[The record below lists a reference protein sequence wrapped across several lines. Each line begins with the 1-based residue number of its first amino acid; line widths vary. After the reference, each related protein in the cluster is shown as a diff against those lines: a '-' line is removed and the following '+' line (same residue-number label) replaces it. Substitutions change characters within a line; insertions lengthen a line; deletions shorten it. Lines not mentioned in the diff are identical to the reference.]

1 LGQFNLRSALNN
13 IGLLLHFITERRD
26 CLVKYK
32 NVVSTVG
39 RENKL
44 SRCSDA
50 EGNFFSPEEVVNSW
64 KVSYQERVSRSQGE
78 NGLRLPQFG
87 ALSAIRAH
95 WATSNSP
102 ATIVLPTGTGK
113 SETMYA
119 TIISERI
126 SSTLIIVPSNLLREQ
141 TFEGASRF
149 GILPKLE
156 MVSEEVIY
164 PTTFLYKSKVE
175 GKDEITLINALE
187 DANIVVSTP
196 SMIKKMS
203 SSVLDKLIEKVEV
216 VIFDEAHHLAAPD
229 WGAVK
234 EKFSEK
240 KILQFTATPFRNDG
254 KKIEG
259 KMIFNYSLELAQK
272 AGYFK
277 PIDFYPVQEFDERK
291 SDGEIAKIAIQHLAE
306 DLEQGYEHVLLARA
320 KSRNRADELFKDIY
334 SLYKEY
340 NPVVIHTG
348 IPKAQ
353 RDKYLNQVKNG
364 NAKIVVCVDM
374 FGEGI
379 DIPTLKIA
387 AIHDKYKSLPI
398 TLQFIGRFARTSGSN
413 LGNAKLI
420 TNVAMDDLKESIEE
434 LYHQDS
440 DWNQLLNIHSHHAID
455 KEVELSEFISNFE
468 KDHVKEIDL
477 SQLKM
482 KISTR
487 MYRYPSQRTFVDG
500 WEKVLNTDRTT
511 PLINE
516 VESVYIF
523 IEEIETKVVWSD
535 QKDIVQYDYDFFVIY
550 FDKENGIIHIN
561 ETDTGKGNRL
571 VENMFPGALAIR
583 GDSIYR
589 SLDGINRLMIGTLG
603 LKQQP
608 SGRISFRMF
617 AGTDIKSGIS
627 EAVVSGSTKSNL
639 FGYGYQDGKRISIG
653 CSYKGKVWM
662 RWVERI
668 NFWTDWCQSIGKK
681 VLDDTIDTNNILN
694 NSLTLEV
701 IKEFPEG
708 VPYKILLPELIEV
721 SNSRTR
727 QLFISKEQKSYPFF
741 QSDLKNPCLANGN
754 LLFEFW
760 INGRV
765 FIFEQIINETSYS
778 FKQIEGEEL
787 TVKSGNKTYKMID
800 YLQEYSPE
808 ISFIQSDGTIII
820 VQENLKTVIKP
831 KSGIELPSDSFFTID
846 WNELGVN
853 IKSESQGRGRKID
866 SIQFA
871 TIHNIVDQLS
881 DIIFDDDGSG
891 EIADVVSVK
900 IDMEHRKILFHLYHC
915 KYSDGERPGARVSD
929 LYEVCG
935 QAEKSIM
942 WNDNVLEIIQRMIER
957 ENMRQRNYDETR
969 FEKGDL
975 EALHTLKK
983 MVKSGFETEFEISIV
998 QPGVSI
1004 SKITNSMK
1012 QIILATDTYLKD
1024 TYGIRL
1030 TFYVSN

>member
-1 LGQFNLRSALNN
+1 M
-13 IGLLLHFITERRD
+13 
-26 CLVKYK
+26 YK
-32 NVVSTVG
+32 NIISTIG
-39 RENKL
+39 RGNRL
-44 SRCSDA
+44 SRYKDN
-50 EGNFFSPEEVVNSW
+50 EERIFSREEVVESW
-64 KVSYQERVSRSQGE
+64 KLSYQERVSRNKE
-78 NGLRLPQFG
+78 EIGLRLPQFG

-141 TFEGASRF
+141 IFEGASHF
-149 GILPKLE
+149 GILPKLG
-156 MVSEEVIY
+156 MVSDEVIF

-175 GKDEITLINALE
+175 DENEIAMVGALE
-187 DANIVVSTP
+187 EANIIVSTP
-196 SMIKKMS
+196 GMIKNMPS
-203 SSVLDKLIEKVEV
+203 SIWGKLFEKVEV
-216 VIFDEAHHLAAPD
+216 VIFDEAHHLAAPE
-229 WGAVK
+229 WATVK
-234 EKFSEK
+234 EKFAGK

-254 KKIEG
+254 KKVDG
-259 KMIFNYSLELAQK
+259 KIIFNYSLGLAQK

-277 PIDFYPVQEFDERK
+277 PIDFYPIQEFDERK
-291 SDGEIAKIAIQHLAE
+291 SDEEIAKIAIQYLEE
-306 DLEQGYEHVLLARA
+306 DLKQGYEHVLLARA
-320 KSRNRADELFKDIY
+320 KSRKRADELYEKIY
-334 SLYKEY
+334 SKYKEY

-348 IPKAQ
+348 IPVAQ
-353 RDKYLNQVKNG
+353 RNKYLRQVKEG

-398 TLQFIGRFARTSGSN
+398 TLQFIGRFARTSGNN

-420 TNVAMDDLKESIEE
+420 TNVAMEDLKESIEE
-434 LYHQDS
+434 LYRQDS
-440 DWNQLLNIHSHHAID
+440 DWNQLLNIHSHQAID
-455 KEVELSEFISNFE
+455 KEVELGEFIGKFE
-468 KDHVKEIDL
+468 KGHVKDIDL

-487 MYRYPSQRTFVDG
+487 MFRYSSKKVIIDG
-500 WEKVLNTDRTT
+500 WRQVLDSDRTT
-511 PLINE
+511 PLINQE
-516 VESVYIF
+516 DGIYIF

-535 QKDIVQYDYDFFVIY
+535 QKDIVQYDYDFFVLF
-550 FDKENGIIHIN
+550 FDKDNGIIHIN
-561 ETDTGKGNRL
+561 ETDAGKGNRL
-571 VENMFPGALAIR
+571 VESLFPSAWAIK

-617 AGTDIKSGIS
+617 AGADIKSGIS
-627 EAVVSGSTKSNL
+627 EAIASGSTKSNL
-639 FGYGYQDGKRISIG
+639 FGYGYQDGSRISIG

-668 NFWTDWCQSIGKK
+668 NFWTAWCQQIGKK
-681 VLDDTIDTNNILN
+681 VLDNTINTNHILN

-701 IKEFPEG
+701 INKFPEG
-708 VPYKILLPELIEV
+708 VPYKMLLPEIIEI
-721 SNSRTR
+721 SNSSSK
-727 QLFISKEQKSYPFF
+727 QLYISKEEKAFPFF
-741 QSDLKNPCLANGN
+741 QANIKNPSIINGN
-754 LLFEFW
+754 LHFEFW
-760 INGRV
+760 INERKC
-765 FIFEQIINETSYS
+765 IFEQIISETSYS

-787 TVKSGNKTYKMID
+787 TVKYSNKTVKMTD
-800 YLQEYSPE
+800 YLYEYSPE
-808 ISFIQSDGTIII
+808 ISFIQSDGTVIV

-831 KSGIELPSDSFFTID
+831 KSGIELSQDSFFAID
-846 WNELGVN
+846 WNGLGVN
-853 IKSESQGRGRKID
+853 IRSESQGRERKAD
-866 SIQFA
+866 SIQYA
-871 TIHNIVDQLS
+871 TIHNIVDQTA

-891 EIADVVSVK
+891 EIADIVSIK
-900 IDMEHRKILFHLYHC
+900 IDMEQQKVLFHLYHC
-915 KYSDGERPGARVSD
+915 KYSHGEHPGARVLD

-957 ENMRQRNYDETR
+957 EKIRQKDYDETR
-969 FEKGDL
+969 FEKGDVQI
-975 EALHTLKK
+975 LHMLKK
-983 MVKSGFETEFEISIV
+983 IVKSGFETEFEISII

-1004 SKITNSMK
+1004 AKITSSMK

-1024 TYGIRL
+1024 TYGLRL
-1030 TFYVSN
+1030 TCYFSN

>member
-1 LGQFNLRSALNN
+1 MVNKMKFNLA
-13 IGLLLHFITERRD
+13 TERRN
-26 CLVKYK
+26 CLVMYK
-32 NVVSTVG
+32 NIISIIG

-44 SRCSDA
+44 SRCTDT
-50 EGNFFSPEEVVNSW
+50 EGKTFSREEIINSW
-64 KVSYQERVSRSQGE
+64 KVSYHERVSRKKGE
-78 NGLRLPQFG
+78 IGLRLPQFG

-141 TFEGASRF
+141 IFEGASHF

-156 MVSEEVIY
+156 MISDEVIY
-164 PTTFLYKSKVE
+164 PTTFMYKSRVKAE
-175 GKDEITLINALE
+175 HEKALITALE
-187 DANIVVSTP
+187 EANIIISTP
-196 SMIKKMS
+196 SMIKKMPS
-203 SSVLDKLIEKVEV
+203 SILNKLVEKVEV
-216 VIFDEAHHLAAPD
+216 VIFDEAHHIAAPE
-229 WGAVK
+229 WSAVR
-234 EKFSEK
+234 EEFIGK

-254 KKIEG
+254 KKVDG
-259 KMIFNYSLELAQK
+259 KIIFNYGLGLAQE

-277 PIDFYPVQEFDERK
+277 PIDFYPIQEFDEQK
-291 SDGEIAKIAIQHLAE
+291 SDKEIAKIAIQHLSE
-306 DLEQGYEHVLLARA
+306 DLAQGYEHVLLARA
-320 KSRNRADELFKDIY
+320 KSRKRANELYEKIY
-334 SLYKEY
+334 SQYKGF

-348 IPKAQ
+348 IPHSQ
-353 RDKYLNQVKNG
+353 RDKNLKQVKEG
-364 NAKIVVCVDM
+364 IAKIVVCVDM

-398 TLQFIGRFARTSGSN
+398 TLQFIGRFARTSGNN

-420 TNVAMDDLKESIEE
+420 TNVAMDDLKESVEE
-434 LYHQDS
+434 LYRQDS
-440 DWNQLLNIHSHHAID
+440 DWNQLLNIHSHQAINQ
-455 KEVELSEFISNFE
+455 EVKLSEFISKFQ
-468 KDHVKEIDL
+468 KGHVKEIDL
-477 SQLKM
+477 SQVKM

-487 MYRYPSQRTFVDG
+487 MFRYPSKTTIVEG
-500 WEKVLNTDRTT
+500 WKQVLDPNRTT
-511 PLINE
+511 QLINE
-516 VESVYIF
+516 VDSVYIF
-523 IEEIETKVVWSD
+523 IEEIETNVVWSD
-535 QKDIVQYDYDFFVIY
+535 QKDIVQYDYDFFVIF
-550 FDKENGIIHIN
+550 FDKENGIVHIN
-561 ETDTGKGNRL
+561 ETDAGKGNRL
-571 VENMFPGALAIR
+571 VENIFPKVLAMK

-639 FGYGYQDGKRISIG
+639 FGYGYKDGGRISIG

-668 NFWTDWCQSIGKK
+668 NFWTSWCQDISKK

-701 IKEFPEG
+701 IKKFPEG
-708 VPYKILLPELIEV
+708 TPYKILLPEIIEV
-721 SNSRTR
+721 SNSSTKK
-727 QLFISKEQKSYPFF
+727 LYIYKEQKEFPFF
-741 QSDLKNPCLANGN
+741 QTVLKNPVLANGN
-754 LLFEFW
+754 LRFEFW
-760 INGRV
+760 INERI

-787 TVKSGNKTYKMID
+787 RVKSGNKTVKMTD
-800 YLQEYSPE
+800 YLYENSPE
-808 ISFIQSDGTIII
+808 ISFIQNDGTIIV
-820 VQENLKTVIKP
+820 VQENLKTIIKP
-831 KSGIELPSDSFFTID
+831 KSDIELPLDTLFAID
-846 WNELGVN
+846 WNALGVN
-853 IKSESQGRGRKID
+853 IKSESQGRERKTD
-866 SIQFA
+866 SIQYA
-871 TIHNIVDQLS
+871 TIHNIVDQTA

-891 EIADVVSVK
+891 EIADIVSVK
-900 IDMEHRKILFHLYHC
+900 IDMENRKVGFHLYHC
-915 KYSDGERPGARVSD
+915 KYSGGDRPGARVSD

-942 WNDNVLEIIQRMIER
+942 WNDNVLEIVQRMIER
-957 ENMRQRNYDETR
+957 ENIRKRNYDETR

-975 EALHTLKK
+975 HTLHKLKK

-1004 SKITNSMK
+1004 SEITNSMK

-1024 TYGIRL
+1024 TYGLRL
-1030 TFYVSN
+1030 TCYFSK

>member
-1 LGQFNLRSALNN
+1 MVTHKN
-13 IGLLLHFITERRD
+13 II
-26 CLVKYK
+26 
-32 NVVSTVG
+32 STIG
-39 RENKL
+39 RGNKL
-44 SRCSDA
+44 SRCTDVD
-50 EGNFFSPEEVVNSW
+50 GRIFSREEIINSW
-64 KVSYQERVSRSQGE
+64 KVSYQERVSRNESE
-78 NGLRLPQFG
+78 IGLRLPQFG

-102 ATIVLPTGTGK
+102 ATLVLPTGTGK
-113 SETMYA
+113 SETMFA

-141 TFEGASRF
+141 IFEGASHF
-149 GILPKLE
+149 GILPKLG
-156 MVSEEVIY
+156 MISDEVIY

-175 GKDEITLINALE
+175 DEDEITMIAALE
-187 DANIVVSTP
+187 DANIIVSTP
-196 SMIKKMS
+196 GMIKNMP
-203 SSVLDKLIEKVEV
+203 SVIWDKLVEKVEV
-216 VIFDEAHHLAAPD
+216 VIFDEAHHLGAPE
-229 WGAVK
+229 WGTVK
-234 EKFSEK
+234 DRFLGK

-254 KKIEG
+254 KKVDG
-259 KMIFNYSLELAQK
+259 KLIFNYSLGLAQE

-277 PIDFYPVQEFDERK
+277 PIDFYPIQEYDERK
-291 SDGEIAKIAIQHLAE
+291 SDEAIAKIAIQHLGE

-320 KSRNRADELFKDIY
+320 KSRKRADELYEKIY
-334 SLYKEY
+334 SKYKEY

-348 IPKAQ
+348 IPSAK
-353 RDKYLNQVKNG
+353 RNKYLKGVKDG
-364 NAKIVVCVDM
+364 SAKIVVCVDM

-398 TLQFIGRFARTSGSN
+398 TLQFIGRFARTSGNN

-434 LYHQDS
+434 LYRQDS
-440 DWNQLLNIHSHHAID
+440 DWNQLLNIHSHQAID
-455 KEVELSEFISNFE
+455 KEVELSEFIGKFE
-468 KDHVKEIDL
+468 KGHVKEIDL

-487 MYRYPSQRTFVDG
+487 MFRYPSKRTFVEG
-500 WEKVLNTDRTT
+500 WKQVLDPDRTT

-516 VESVYIF
+516 VDSVYIF

-535 QKDIVQYDYDFFVIY
+535 QKDIVQYDYDFFVLF

-561 ETDTGKGNRL
+561 ETDSGKGNRL
-571 VENMFPGALAIR
+571 VERMFPNASAIK

-589 SLDGINRLMIGTLG
+589 SLDGINRLMLGTLG

-627 EAVVSGSTKSNL
+627 EAVASGSTKSNL
-639 FGYGYQDGKRISIG
+639 FGYGYQSGERISIG

-668 NFWTDWCQSIGKK
+668 NFWTEWCQKIGKK

-694 NSLTLEV
+694 NSLALEV

-708 VPYKILLPELIEV
+708 VPYKILMPEVIEV
-721 SNSRTR
+721 SNSSSK
-727 QLFISKEQKSYPFF
+727 QLYLSKEQKTFPFF
-741 QSDLKNPCLANGN
+741 QTDLKNPGLVNEN
-754 LLFEFW
+754 LRFEFW
-760 INGRV
+760 INERK

-778 FKQIEGEEL
+778 FKQIEGEEVS
-787 TVKSGNKTYKMID
+787 VKSGNKTVKMTD
-800 YLQEYSPE
+800 YLYEYSPE

-831 KSGIELPSDSFFTID
+831 RSDMELPPDSFFAID
-846 WNELGVN
+846 WNGLGVN
-853 IKSESQGRGRKID
+853 IKSESQGRERKTN
-866 SIQFA
+866 SIQYA
-871 TIHNIVDQLS
+871 TIHNVVDQTS
-881 DIIFDDDGSG
+881 DIIFDDDGAG

-900 IDMEHRKILFHLYHC
+900 IDMERQKIVFHLYHC
-915 KYSDGERPGARVSD
+915 KYSHGERPGARVSD

-942 WNDNVLEIIQRMIER
+942 WNDNVLEIVQRMIER
-957 ENMRQRNYDETR
+957 ENIRQKNYNETR
-969 FEKGDL
+969 FERGDL
-975 EALHTLKK
+975 QTLHKLKK
-983 MVKSGFETEFEISIV
+983 MVKTGFETEFEMSIV

-1004 SKITNSMK
+1004 LEITNSMK

-1024 TYGIRL
+1024 TYGLRL
-1030 TFYVSN
+1030 TCYFSN

>member
-1 LGQFNLRSALNN
+1 M
-13 IGLLLHFITERRD
+13 
-26 CLVKYK
+26 
-32 NVVSTVG
+32 
-39 RENKL
+39 
-44 SRCSDA
+44 DA
-50 EGNFFSPEEVVNSW
+50 EGKIFSREEIINSW
-64 KVSYQERVSRSQGE
+64 KESYQERVSRDIDDI
-78 NGLRLPQFG
+78 GLRLPQFG

-141 TFEGASRF
+141 IFEGASHF
-149 GILPKLE
+149 GILPKLK
-156 MVSEEVIY
+156 MISDEVIF
-164 PTTFLYKSKVE
+164 PTTLLYKSKVKE
-175 GKDEITLINALE
+175 EDEITMISALE
-187 DANIVVSTP
+187 EANIVVSTP
-196 SMIKKMS
+196 GMIARMPS
-203 SSVLDKLIEKVEV
+203 TVWDKLVKKVEV
-216 VIFDEAHHLAAPD
+216 VIFDEAHHLAAPE
-229 WGAVK
+229 WGTVR
-234 EKFSEK
+234 ERLIGK

-254 KKIEG
+254 KKIDG
-259 KMIFNYSLELAQK
+259 KIIFNYGLALAQK

-277 PIDFYPVQEFDERK
+277 PIDFYPIQEFDERK
-291 SDGEIAKIAIQHLAE
+291 SDEEIAEIAIQHLRV

-320 KSRNRADELFKDIY
+320 KSRKRADELYKEIY
-334 SLYKEY
+334 SRYKEY

-348 IPKAQ
+348 IPVSQ
-353 RDKYLNQVKNG
+353 RNKYLKQVKDG

-398 TLQFIGRFARTSGSN
+398 TLQFIGRFARTSGNN

-420 TNVAMDDLKESIEE
+420 TNVAMDDLKDSIDE
-434 LYHQDS
+434 LYRQDS
-440 DWNQLLNIHSHHAID
+440 DWNQLLNIHSHQAIE
-455 KEVELSEFISNFE
+455 KEVELNDFISKFE
-468 KDHVKEIDL
+468 KGHVKEIDL

-482 KISTR
+482 KVSTR
-487 MYRYPSQRTFVDG
+487 MFRYPSKRTFVEG
-500 WEKVLNTDRTT
+500 WKQVLDTDRTT

-516 VESVYIF
+516 VDFVYIF
-523 IEEIETKVVWSD
+523 IEEIETNVVWSD
-535 QKDIVQYDYDFFVIY
+535 QKDIVQYDYDFFVLF

-561 ETDTGKGNRL
+561 ETDAGKGNRL
-571 VENMFPGALAIR
+571 VESMFPDALAIK

-639 FGYGYQDGKRISIG
+639 FGYGYQGGGRISIG

-668 NFWTDWCQSIGKK
+668 NFWTGWCQNIGKK
-681 VLDDTIDTNNILN
+681 VLDDTIDTNHILN

-708 VPYKILLPELIEV
+708 VPYKISMPEMFET
-721 SNSRTR
+721 SNSSTK
-727 QLFISKEQKSYPFF
+727 QLYISKEQKKFPFF
-741 QSDLKNPCLANGN
+741 QSVLKNPSLVNGN
-754 LLFEFW
+754 LRFEFW
-760 INGRV
+760 INERR
-765 FIFEQIINETSYS
+765 FIFEQIINDTSYS

-787 TVKSGNKTYKMID
+787 SVKYGNKTVRMTD
-800 YLQEYSPE
+800 YLHEFSPE
-808 ISFIQSDGTIII
+808 ISFIQNDGTIIV

-831 KSGIELPSDSFFTID
+831 KSGIELPSDSFFAID
-846 WNELGVN
+846 WYGLGVN
-853 IKSESQGRGRKID
+853 INSESQGRGRKAD
-866 SIQFA
+866 SIQYA
-871 TIHNIVDQLS
+871 TIHHIVDQTS
-881 DIIFDDDGSG
+881 EIIFDDDGSG

-915 KYSDGERPGARVSD
+915 KYSHGERPGARVSD

-935 QAEKSIM
+935 QAEKSII
-942 WNDNVLEIIQRMIER
+942 WNDNVLEIVQRMIER
-957 ENMRQRNYDETR
+957 ENIRQRNYNDTR

-975 EALHTLKK
+975 QTLHKLKK
-983 MVKSGFETEFEISIV
+983 MVKSGFDTEFEVSIV

-1004 SKITNSMK
+1004 LEITNSMK
-1012 QIILATDTYLKD
+1012 QIILATDAYLKD
-1024 TYGIRL
+1024 TYGLRL
-1030 TFYVSN
+1030 TCYFSN

>member
-1 LGQFNLRSALNN
+1 M
-13 IGLLLHFITERRD
+13 T
-26 CLVKYK
+26 YK
-32 NVVSTVG
+32 NIISTIG
-39 RENKL
+39 RGNKL
-44 SRCSDA
+44 SRCTDA
-50 EGNFFSPEEVVNSW
+50 DGNTFSREEIVDSW
-64 KVSYQERVSRSQGE
+64 KFAYQERISRNQGE
-78 NGLRLPQFG
+78 IGLRLPQFG

-95 WATSNSP
+95 WATSSSP

-126 SSTLIIVPSNLLREQ
+126 STTLIIVPSNLLREQ
-141 TFEGASRF
+141 IFEGASHF
-149 GILPKLE
+149 GILRKLE
-156 MVSEEVIY
+156 MISDEVIY

-175 GKDEITLINALE
+175 VKDEITMIYALE
-187 DANIVVSTP
+187 EANIVVSTP
-196 SMIKKMS
+196 GMIKKMP
-203 SSVLDKLIEKVEV
+203 SSVWDKLVEKVEV
-216 VIFDEAHHLAAPD
+216 VIFDEAHHLVAPE
-229 WGAVK
+229 WGTVR
-234 EKFSEK
+234 ERFLGK

-254 KKIEG
+254 KKVDG
-259 KMIFNYSLELAQK
+259 KIIFNYGLALAQK

-277 PIDFYPVQEFDERK
+277 PIDFYPIQEFDERK
-291 SDGEIAKIAIQHLAE
+291 SDEEIAKIAIQHLGE

-320 KSRNRADELFKDIY
+320 KSRKRADELYEKIY
-334 SLYKEY
+334 SQYKEY

-348 IPKAQ
+348 IPLAQ
-353 RDKYLNQVKNG
+353 RNKYLKQVKDG
-364 NAKIVVCVDM
+364 IAKIVVCVDM

-398 TLQFIGRFARTSGSN
+398 TLQFIGRFARTSGNN

-434 LYHQDS
+434 LYRQDS
-440 DWNQLLNIHSHHAID
+440 DWNQLLNIHSHQAID
-455 KEVELSEFISNFE
+455 KEVELNEFFGKFE
-468 KDHVKEIDL
+468 KGHVKEIDL

-487 MYRYPSQRTFVDG
+487 MFRYQSKRFFVDG
-500 WEKVLNTDRTT
+500 WKQVLDSDRTT

-516 VESVYIF
+516 EDSVYIF
-523 IEEIETKVVWSD
+523 IEEIEKKVVWSD
-535 QKDIVQYDYDFFVIY
+535 QKDIVEYDYDFFVLF
-550 FDKENGIIHIN
+550 FDEENGIIHIN
-561 ETDTGKGNRL
+561 ETDAGKGNQL
-571 VENMFPGALAIR
+571 VESIFPKALAIK

-617 AGTDIKSGIS
+617 AGTDIKSGIN

-639 FGYGYQDGKRISIG
+639 FGYGYQDGGRISIG

-668 NFWTDWCQSIGKK
+668 NFWTDWCQNIGKK
-681 VLDDTIDTNNILN
+681 ILDETIDTNYILN
-694 NSLTLEV
+694 NSLALEV
-701 IKEFPEG
+701 IKEFPDG
-708 VPYKILLPELIEV
+708 VPYKILLPELIEI
-721 SNSRTR
+721 SNSSTK
-727 QLFISKEQKSYPFF
+727 QLYITKEQKTFPFF
-741 QSDLKNPCLANGN
+741 QTELKNPGLVDGN
-754 LLFEFW
+754 LRFEFR
-760 INGRV
+760 INERK

-787 TVKSGNKTYKMID
+787 LVKSGSKIVKMSN
-800 YLQEYSPE
+800 YLYDYSPE
-808 ISFIQSDGTIII
+808 ISFIQSDGTIIV

-831 KSGIELPSDSFFTID
+831 KSGIELPLDSLFAINWTD
-846 WNELGVN
+846 LGVDIN
-853 IKSESQGRGRKID
+853 SESQGKGRKTD
-866 SIQFA
+866 SIQYA
-871 TIHNIVDQLS
+871 TIHHIVDQTA

-900 IDMEHRKILFHLYHC
+900 IDMEQRKVVFHLYHC
-915 KYSDGERPGARVSD
+915 KYSHGERPGARVSD

-942 WNDNVLEIIQRMIER
+942 WNDNVLEIVQRMIER

-975 EALHTLKK
+975 QTLHMLKK
-983 MVKSGFETEFEISIV
+983 MVKSGFETEFEISVV

-1004 SKITNSMK
+1004 SEITNSMK

-1024 TYGIRL
+1024 TYGLQL
-1030 TFYVSN
+1030 TCYFSI